1 MSRPILSI
9 IATHFEESAT
19 EEQFHRFIDSVNQ
32 PGDFEVLIYHDGPVK
47 KQKLNIPKGIKFTAT
62 DKRYNDWG
70 HSLRDMGIREAKGR
84 YLLFTNCDNVIYPIL
99 DSFTKAIA
107 IDTAPVYICPI
118 VMVGV
123 VQGEKYGK
131 SQMFRTFKPEDR
143 LLLPGEVEY
152 GLIDCMQFIMK
163 RKLWLRYGGWYNK
176 HKNSDGIMYKQFAK
190 KHTPTYIDTLL
201 GEHW

>member
-70 HSLRDMGIREAKGR
+70 HSLRDMGIRQAKGK

-99 DSFTKAIA
+99 DKLTKALA
-107 IDTAPVYICPI
+107 IDNGALYICPI
-118 VMVGV
+118 IMVGV
-123 VQGEKYGK
+123 VQHNN
-131 SQMFRTFKPEDR
+131 QMYRTFKPEDK
-143 LLLPGEVEY
+143 LLLPGEIKF
-152 GLIDCMQFIMK
+152 GLIDCMQVIMK
-163 RKLWLRYGGWYNK
+163 RKLWLKYGGWYNK
-176 HKNSDGIMYKQFAK
+176 SKNGDGHMYIEFAE
-190 KHTPTYIDTLL
+190 KHTPIYIDQIL